1 MKKSVTHGRRIL
13 AVMLAL
19 MMTVGMCT
27 ALAADSGDWS
37 APYMENAQEKGWIT
51 PEDGAVAGEAITRA
65 SFAVML
71 WRALGSAPSDKENP
85 FSDVN
90 DPYYADAVITLYH
103 QGILKGV
110 EGSQF
115 APDGTLTREMAVTI
129 LARAYNLTGDSA
141 AIDGVFTDAA
151 DISSWAKEA
160 VAALAGKGY
169 VYGVGNGQFGPKN
182 SLTWGESA
190 KFLSVLDS
198 GESASE
204 PCDFKVITLG
214 TGAPPPEVGRF
225 GPAVLVQVNGQN
237 LLFDAGRG
245 VMQRLYQYGLGAADV
260 DMVFITHLHSDHT
273 VGLPDLYLTGMLN
286 GAFGLRTTPFK
297 ITGIEGTAQMMEY
310 IKQAY
315 SGDIN
320 IRMNDGEMTEE
331 QTSIEAT
338 EFTGDG
344 VVYERDG
351 VTVTA
356 IENFHGEAIDPSYG
370 YRIDYDGRSV
380 VISGDT
386 KYCENI
392 IEHSKGVDL
401 LIHSVGMANED
412 LLKAGTPLAEK
423 AQIVLNHHTPP
434 EDAASVFNQT
444 QPKLAVFNHM
454 VVVTI
459 AANQF
464 TPPTQQNVFDRTREA
479 GYSGPLVIA
488 KDLMIFEVGETI
500 NVIPWIEG

>member
-1 MKKSVTHGRRIL
+1 MFKAKKRAML
-13 AVMLAL
+13 AVVLAL
-19 MMTVGMCT
+19 TLMASVCSTAAAATSTTATSTSTAMTTYIVKAGDCLWNLAKKFGVTVQDLVDANNIKNPNLIYVNQALVIPVKGET
-27 ALAADSGDWS
+27 AQ
-37 APYMENAQEKGWIT
+37 PPQTEK
-51 PEDGAVAGEAITRA
+51 PEEPTQPPQTEKPEEPVPTE
-65 SFAVML
+65 
-71 WRALGSAPSDKENP
+71 PS
-85 FSDVN
+85 
-90 DPYYADAVITLYH
+90 
-103 QGILKGV
+103 
-110 EGSQF
+110 
-115 APDGTLTREMAVTI
+115 
-129 LARAYNLTGDSA
+129 
-141 AIDGVFTDAA
+141 
-151 DISSWAKEA
+151 
-160 VAALAGKGY
+160 
-169 VYGVGNGQFGPKN
+169 
-182 SLTWGESA
+182 
-190 KFLSVLDS
+190 
-198 GESASE
+198 
-204 PCDFKVITLG
+204 DFKVIPLG
-214 TGAPPPEVGRF
+214 TGAPPPEINRF

-245 VMQRLYQYGLGAADV
+245 VMQRLYQYGLGAKDI

-310 IKQAY
+310 IKLAY

-320 IRMNDGEMTEE
+320 IRMNDGEMTEA
-331 QTSIEAT
+331 QTSIEAH
-338 EFTGDG
+338 EFNEDG
-344 VVYERDG
+344 VVYEKDG

-392 IEHSKGVDL
+392 IENSKGVDL

-412 LLKAGTPLAEK
+412 LLNAGTALAEK

-444 QPKLAVFNHM
+444 QPKLAVLNHM

-459 AANQF
+459 ASDKF
-464 TPPTQQNVFDRTREA
+464 TPPTQQQVYDRIVDA
-479 GYSGPLVIA
+479 GYTGDMVIA
-488 KDLMIFEVGETI
+488 KDLMIFEIGETI
-500 NVIPWIEG
+500 KVIPYEG

>member
-1 MKKSVTHGRRIL
+1 MFKAKKR
-13 AVMLAL
+13 AMLAL
-19 MMTVGMCT
+19 VL
-27 ALAADSGDWS
+27 ALALMASVCLTAAAAPTAASYTATTTYTVKAGDCLWNL
-37 APYMENAQEKGWIT
+37 AKKFGVTVQDLVDANNIKNPNLIYVGQVLVIPVKGETAQPPQTEK
-51 PEDGAVAGEAITRA
+51 PEESVPAE
-65 SFAVML
+65 
-71 WRALGSAPSDKENP
+71 PSD
-85 FSDVN
+85 F
-90 DPYYADAVITLYH
+90 
-103 QGILKGV
+103 
-110 EGSQF
+110 
-115 APDGTLTREMAVTI
+115 R
-129 LARAYNLTGDSA
+129 
-141 AIDGVFTDAA
+141 
-151 DISSWAKEA
+151 
-160 VAALAGKGY
+160 
-169 VYGVGNGQFGPKN
+169 
-182 SLTWGESA
+182 
-190 KFLSVLDS
+190 
-198 GESASE
+198 
-204 PCDFKVITLG
+204 VITLG
-214 TGAPPPEVGRF
+214 TGAPPPEINRF

-245 VMQRLYQYGLGAADV
+245 VMQRLYQYGLGAKDI

-273 VGLPDLYLTGMLN
+273 IGLPDLYLTGMLN

-310 IKQAY
+310 IKLAY

-331 QTSIEAT
+331 QTSIEAY
-338 EFTGDG
+338 EFNEDG
-344 VVYERDG
+344 VVYEKDG

-392 IEHSKGVDL
+392 IENSKGVDL

-412 LLKAGTPLAEK
+412 LLNAGTALAEK

-444 QPKLAVFNHM
+444 QPKLAVLNHM

-459 AANQF
+459 ASDKF
-464 TPPTQQNVFDRTREA
+464 TPPTQQQVYDRIVDA
-479 GYSGPLVIA
+479 GYTGDMVIA
-488 KDLMIFEVGETI
+488 KDLMIFEIGETI
-500 NVIPWIEG
+500 KVIPYEG

>member
-1 MKKSVTHGRRIL
+1 MFKAKKR
-13 AVMLAL
+13 AMLAL
-19 MMTVGMCT
+19 VL
-27 ALAADSGDWS
+27 ALALMASVCLTAAAAPTAASYTAAKTYTVKAGDCLWNL
-37 APYMENAQEKGWIT
+37 AKKFGVTVQDLVDANNIKNPNLIYVGQVLVIPVKGETAQPPQTEK
-51 PEDGAVAGEAITRA
+51 PEESVPTE
-65 SFAVML
+65 
-71 WRALGSAPSDKENP
+71 PSD
-85 FSDVN
+85 F
-90 DPYYADAVITLYH
+90 
-103 QGILKGV
+103 
-110 EGSQF
+110 
-115 APDGTLTREMAVTI
+115 R
-129 LARAYNLTGDSA
+129 
-141 AIDGVFTDAA
+141 
-151 DISSWAKEA
+151 
-160 VAALAGKGY
+160 
-169 VYGVGNGQFGPKN
+169 
-182 SLTWGESA
+182 
-190 KFLSVLDS
+190 
-198 GESASE
+198 
-204 PCDFKVITLG
+204 VITLG
-214 TGAPPPEVGRF
+214 TGAPPPEINRF

-245 VMQRLYQYGLGAADV
+245 VMQRLYQYGLGAKDI

-273 VGLPDLYLTGMLN
+273 IGLPDLYLTGMLN

-310 IKQAY
+310 IKLAY

-331 QTSIEAT
+331 QTSIEAY
-338 EFTGDG
+338 EFNKDG
-344 VVYERDG
+344 IVYEKDG

-392 IEHSKGVDL
+392 IENSKGVDL

-412 LLKAGTPLAEK
+412 LLNAGTALAEK

-444 QPKLAVFNHM
+444 QPKLAVLNHM

-459 AANQF
+459 AADKF
-464 TPPTQQNVFDRTREA
+464 TPPTQQQVYDRIVDA
-479 GYSGPLVIA
+479 GYTGDMVIA
-488 KDLMIFEVGETI
+488 KDLMIFEIGETI
-500 NVIPWIEG
+500 KVIPYEG